1 MWDLLLNAKMLISK
15 PKPLMIKISSY
26 NSYEH
31 KKLKLHL
38 TYDLQM

>member
-1 MWDLLLNAKMLISK
+1 MWDLLLNANILIFK

-38 TYDLQM
+38 ASNLQI